1 MNENDIQPEMMS
13 EDKLSISRK
22 EMTVHLS
29 LFFSHVKYTLT
40 LMLSMFTSAIALLG
54 YGLKEF
60 GSNTH
65 FVPYLILASSIILIA
80 VFFVSFYSKQLV
92 ERYYKLYISSY
103 IYAARLHDRFAEEKH
118 PWFTDIMKRVKD
130 IHAPEAVSQFMHGK
144 DVEDNHSWHY
154 YQKFIANVGL
164 LSLVIG
170 VLMLICFGWNVIPII
185 IQKIS

>member
-1 MNENDIQPEMMS
+1 MNEINIQPEMIG

-22 EMTVHLS
+22 EMTEHLS

-65 FVPYLILASSIILIA
+65 YVPYLILASSIILIA
-80 VFFVSFYSKQLV
+80 VCFVSFCSKQLV
-92 ERYYKLYISSY
+92 GRYYKLYVSSY
-103 IYAARLHDRFAEEKH
+103 VYAARLHDRYAVEKH
-118 PWFTDIMKRVKD
+118 PWFTDIMARVEY
-130 IHAPEAVSQFMHGK
+130 IHTPEAVSQFMQGEN
-144 DVEDNHSWHY
+144 VEDNHSWHY
-154 YQKFIANVGL
+154 YQKFISNIGWF
-164 LSLVIG
+164 SLVIG

-185 IQKIS
+185 IQKIW